1 MIETADFVVVGGGC
15 MGTSIAMHLARR
27 KVGRVVLLERRTLG
41 SGATGKSTANIRQ
54 HYPHPTLARMARNSL
69 KRFQNF
75 AELYG
80 GDAGFVPC
88 GYTNGVGP
96 QDRPALEGIVAMNQ
110 SVGVNAHILEP
121 DDLRRLFPGM
131 DLRGVA
137 AGAYEPDAGYADPA
151 VTTMAFGAVARDA
164 GASVREGVEVTGC
177 RTASD
182 RVVGVR
188 TPAGE
193 IAAGTVILATNGWTP
208 GLCRQF
214 GIEVPIINERHDI
227 VVLERP
233 PAFSGIHPI
242 FGDLVAGAYFRGETG
257 NLTIVGSNEHHPDN
271 LVDPD
276 RVPPEPGGKSVQWSV
291 ERATLRFPCLEQGRV
306 RRGWSSFYDC
316 PPDLQFIL
324 DRAPGVE
331 GLWLACGFSGHGF
344 KHSPL
349 IGELMAGLILDG
361 RSPEPDLDLSLF
373 AFDRFAAKRYYTP
386 LFRYTTG
393 TLGR

>member
-1 MIETADFVVVGGGC
+1 VIETADFVVVGGGC

-96 QDRPALEGIVAMNQ
+96 QDRPALEGIVAMNR

-193 IAAGTVILATNGWTP
+193 IAAGAVVLATGCSVGRTLSIP
-208 GLCRQF
+208 GETLKGCYTGLDFMER
-214 GIEVPIINERHDI
+214 INKGERPEI
-227 VVLERP
+227 GERVVVL
-233 PAFSGIHPI
+233 
-242 FGDLVAGAYFRGETG
+242 
-257 NLTIVGSNEHHPDN
+257 
-271 LVDPD
+271 
-276 RVPPEPGGKSVQWSV
+276 GGGFTSMDCARS
-291 ERATLRFPCLEQGRV
+291 AV
-306 RRGWSSFYDC
+306 RIIR
-316 PPDLQFIL
+316 I
-324 DRAPGVE
+324 AE
-331 GLWLACGFSGHGF
+331 
-344 KHSPL
+344 
-349 IGELMAGLILDG
+349 
-361 RSPEPDLDLSLF
+361 
-373 AFDRFAAKRYYTP
+373 
-386 LFRYTTG
+386 
-393 TLGR
+393 